1 MTNIYSY
8 IRQAKLRKKKLLAV
22 LLDPDKLDPNQL
34 PFIVSKINAS
44 PATHILIGGSLVLK
58 DVIHEQIRIIKQCTD
73 LPVVIFP
80 GHPTQISPEAHG
92 ILLLSLLSG
101 RNPDYLIGHHIEA
114 APILRKTNLE
124 IIPTAYILVDGGKQT
139 AVEVVSQT
147 AAMQTS
153 DSDKILHTA
162 QAGEMLGM
170 SLIYLEAGSGAKH
183 PVSPHVISKVAC
195 GTQIPIIVGGGITS
209 KSQARDAFEA
219 GATMVVIGTAF
230 ENNPSFFEQ

>member
-8 IRQAKLRKKKLLAV
+8 IRQAKLSKKKLLAV
-22 LLDPDKLDPNQL
+22 LLDFDKLDPNQL

-147 AAMQTS
+147 AAMQTF

-162 QAGEMLGM
+162 QAGEMLG
-170 SLIYLEAGSGAKH
+170 
-183 PVSPHVISKVAC
+183 
-195 GTQIPIIVGGGITS
+195 
-209 KSQARDAFEA
+209 
-219 GATMVVIGTAF
+219 
-230 ENNPSFFEQ
+230 